1 MYGTLTRKFS
11 LPQLTS
17 RDCGN
22 WYQPL
27 CGFYGTV
34 LLRMR
39 WWHRQAEKCLWS
51 GGGYQENSCARRDVG
66 ADIARCCWPVW
77 PAGNGACS
85 SAGEH
90 YVDIVGVTGS
100 IPVTPTISS
109 SGKLHK
115 NIILMRFVASGLCIL
130 ISSNIVEMPMCC
142 RHSVDTT

>member
-100 IPVTPTISS
+100 IPVTPTISF
-109 SGKLHK
+109 SGKLVSVEALATSRG
-115 NIILMRFVASGLCIL
+115 IAGLVVAHTLRRWRAALHDAGG
-130 ISSNIVEMPMCC
+130 
-142 RHSVDTT
+142 